1 LSAVS
6 IQSFS
11 ILVLLRITLINLLA
25 FHCRTLFKAARPLA
39 GVALLPL
46 ALTLAPPGKAQMPMN
61 LAPQAIPNS
70 TVGPG
75 YGSGLSVFK
84 QDFTVPKPGPSQ
96 SQTSGASGPDAA
108 PQSIPNPQSTPT
120 PQAAAPTEA
129 GCELKV
135 AQMNDIQ
142 RLKVV
147 RVHSGRCLMVFNA
160 ND

>member
-75 YGSGLSVFK
+75 YGSALRVFK
-84 QDFTVPKPGPSQ
+84 QDATDLKPGPVQ
-96 SQTSGASGPDAA
+96 SQPPGALGPDAA
-108 PQSIPNPQSTPT
+108 PQSTPNPQAT
-120 PQAAAPTEA
+120 APTEA
-129 GCELKV
+129 DCGLKV
-135 AQMNDIQ
+135 AQMNEIK
-142 RLKVV
+142 RHKVV

>member
-1 LSAVS
+1 
-6 IQSFS
+6 
-11 ILVLLRITLINLLA
+11 
-25 FHCRTLFKAARPLA
+25 
-39 GVALLPL
+39 
-46 ALTLAPPGKAQMPMN
+46 MPIN

-75 YGSGLSVFK
+75 YGSGLK

-96 SQTSGASGPDAA
+96 SQTPGASGPDAA

-120 PQAAAPTEA
+120 PQAAAPSEA
-129 GCELKV
+129 DCELKV
-135 AQMNDIQ
+135 AQMNDIK
-142 RLKVV
+142 RRKVV

>member
-1 LSAVS
+1 
-6 IQSFS
+6 
-11 ILVLLRITLINLLA
+11 
-25 FHCRTLFKAARPLA
+25 
-39 GVALLPL
+39 
-46 ALTLAPPGKAQMPMN
+46 MPMN

-75 YGSGLSVFK
+75 YGSGLK

-96 SQTSGASGPDAA
+96 SQPPGASGPDAA
-108 PQSIPNPQSTPT
+108 PQSTPNS
-120 PQAAAPTEA
+120 QAAAPTEA